1 MEDGGWGGRRP
12 KPRPEDR
19 GGEQDGEGAT
29 SIYSEESRGGA
40 GGELVFQ
47 RRRRGSAPSCRMGG
61 VLERVPGAGAEMGEG
76 AND

>member
-1 MEDGGWGGRRP
+1 MERERRLSTERSHVGGQVGG
-12 KPRPEDR
+12 
-19 GGEQDGEGAT
+19 
-29 SIYSEESRGGA
+29 
-40 GGELVFQ
+40 LVFQ